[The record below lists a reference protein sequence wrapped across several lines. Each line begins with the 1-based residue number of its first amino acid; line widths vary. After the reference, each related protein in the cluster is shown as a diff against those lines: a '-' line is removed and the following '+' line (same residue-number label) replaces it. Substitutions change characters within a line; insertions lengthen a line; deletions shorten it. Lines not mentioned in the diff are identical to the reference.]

1 MAQPKQERAIR
12 KRWLILEAAAEVFDR
27 HGYSGAAISKIME
40 RAETTQGAV
49 YFHFKSKEDLARA
62 VIVHQADK
70 LDLPKSPQGLQQL
83 VDLTLYLAVELR
95 HNVLLRAGVRLAVE
109 QEESG
114 LAEYSVYEWWIEQF
128 SKELTVARERGELLP
143 DVDGRGFARLL
154 VAAFTGTQVMSQIS
168 TNRADLPERIAELWR
183 YLLPGLARQEVR
195 EGLVIDTNHR
205 GAWS

>member
-27 HGYSGAAISKIME
+27 YGYSGAAISKIME

-143 DVDGRGFARLL
+143 DVDSRGFARLL

-168 TNRADLPERIAELWR
+168 TNRTDLPERIAELWR
-183 YLLPGLARQEVR
+183 YLLPGVARQEVR
-195 EGLVIDTNHR
+195 EDVAIDINR
-205 GAWS
+205 CGAWS